1 MNTLIIVIIV
11 LLAVLSTPLS
21 LKALIDR
28 EKARKAETEKEDAE
42 AAGELKEAAAGEEP
56 VEPKEEGQ

>member
-42 AAGELKEAAAGEEP
+42 AAGESKEAAAGEKP